1 MFINV
6 QFYWIWVLLS
16 ITHCH
21 FFGVVVEK
29 AEVPTDAYQEEDRQ
43 KNLAFLLEKVEGCA
57 VCLILPIL
65 RWRHHI
71 YHSHTHTK
79 KAYTLIVIRL
89 NLFCCSRMFFGGTTV
104 TSKWMIINHRFV
116 ILFQNVMEVPGR
128 YLVHSGDLV
137 ELDPDNF
144 SQMQK
149 IHGFLLNDSLMFA
162 SWLPHRLVLFVC
174 FFFSSYCTFFFLCMY
189 ISMLICFWYM

>member
-1 MFINV
+1 M
-6 QFYWIWVLLS
+6 
-16 ITHCH
+16 
-21 FFGVVVEK
+21 
-29 AEVPTDAYQEEDRQ
+29 PTDAYQEEDRQ

-57 VCLILPIL
+57 VCLFILANFKMTSPYL
-65 RWRHHI
+65 PHI
-71 YHSHTHTK
+71 HIHTRTC
-79 KAYTLIVIRL
+79 TQSCGQTRF
-89 NLFCCSRMFFGGTTV
+89 LFQNVVFGGITV